1 MEVSITRVD
10 GRPGRKWKRNSGGG
24 KATDD
29 IERKQ

>member
-10 GRPGRKWKRNSGGG
+10 GRLGKRNSGGG